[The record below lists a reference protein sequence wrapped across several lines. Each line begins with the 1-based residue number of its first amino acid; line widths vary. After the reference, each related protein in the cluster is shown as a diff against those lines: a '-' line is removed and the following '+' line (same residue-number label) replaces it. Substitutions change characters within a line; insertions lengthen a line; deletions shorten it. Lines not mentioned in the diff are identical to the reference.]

1 MDDATVSDRN
11 DRFEM
16 ISACPEGTLVEHAEA
31 VLESPATV
39 EVLQAPTPQLVMQ
52 RVTEPVDE
60 QPFNLGEVLT
70 TAAEARVA
78 DAKGFAM
85 VAGKAEA
92 KAVAGAIVDAA
103 VAAEHP
109 RSAAIATDLEAAA
122 DDYRQRRRR
131 EWAESKA
138 TTVEF
143 SSMEGEE

>member
-16 ISACPEGTLVEHAEA
+16 ISACQEATLVEHAEA
-31 VLESPATV
+31 VLESSTPV
-39 EVLQAPTPQLVMQ
+39 EILQAPTPQLVMQ
-52 RVTEPVDE
+52 QVTEPVNE

-103 VAAEHP
+103 VDAEHP
-109 RSAAIATDLEAAA
+109 RSTAIATDLEAAA
-122 DDYRQRRRR
+122 ADYRQRRRQ
-131 EWAESKA
+131 EWAESQA